1 MALRLVLGSV
11 AKAVGSLRPQ
21 VGRVP
26 RDMDDALRRRL
37 RRAELMMKLSI
48 AADFV
53 AAVAGLVVALTPDDP
68 PGKRVFGG
76 FFAALALAIMAQL
89 LWLLQRTRA
98 QRRQIHHRG
107 GEG

>member
-1 MALRLVLGSV
+1 
-11 AKAVGSLRPQ
+11 
-21 VGRVP
+21 
-26 RDMDDALRRRL
+26 
-37 RRAELMMKLSI
+37 MKLSI
-48 AADFV
+48 AADSV
-53 AAVAGLVVALTPDDP
+53 AAVAGLVVALTPDEQ

-89 LWLLQRTRA
+89 LWLLRRTRA